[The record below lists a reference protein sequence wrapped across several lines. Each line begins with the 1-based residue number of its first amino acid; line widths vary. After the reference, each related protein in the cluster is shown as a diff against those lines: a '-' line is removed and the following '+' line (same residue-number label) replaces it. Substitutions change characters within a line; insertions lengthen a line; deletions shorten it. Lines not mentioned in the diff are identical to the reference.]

1 LEKRDKGR
9 FVELRWGFIIFSQLP
24 FDKRGFLDFF
34 ALRRPFGKAQDR
46 LGAKK
51 YLEVVLSNSS
61 KGRI

>member
-1 LEKRDKGR
+1 LEKRGEGR
-9 FVELRWGFIIFSQLP
+9 FVELRRGFIIFSQLP

-34 ALRRPFGKAQDR
+34 ALRR
-46 LGAKK
+46 LGARK